1 MQNNRAKK
9 ALIAATLLMVLV
21 CLSCAELSDALS
33 APSIDSV
40 EYDADAQKVIIQGTT
55 DSPSV
60 WGWIDGPK
68 GHAYTFAF
76 ITEDGRFSGRVN
88 IEGAQPGAYEVT
100 VRNNAGGDKAS
111 FVIPDPADV
120 KIVPSSASIRMYIG
134 DSQTLTFS
142 VEGCDPTF
150 VKTTSSNSDIVSVG
164 SALSSAGTVTVS
176 GNSIGTA
183 TIIAEYRSA
192 SAMVTVDVIERPA
205 VDKEYRFFI
214 QMVLDAD
221 KVSHPVYTQS
231 MLESGFTITA
241 VAKNAAD
248 ALEKACDENGIPL
261 VQYSDGT
268 LKGWITSMFGL
279 GDVNLGDGVWKYW
292 VQYYEGSYN
301 SWTLGYYTNGGNFQ
315 LIYNSTKLEAKITG
329 APSGSLNVGETRNL
343 KVIISPDNR
352 EPSGSESVT
361 WESSDE
367 SVATISDTGT
377 VTAIGIGTAAITVKL
392 DYGASKILEDSITVT
407 VVQKEERT
415 EEHEDGSK
423 TVIVREDI
431 ENGTKETR
439 TEYDAEGNEVSTK
452 EIVSTETTDSS
463 GNTSTVKRID
473 QSTADKSVESSV
485 EVTVRNGETTASATM
500 RINTGVVGTDA
511 KALKDATEKL
521 ISQTG
526 EALKEAGADG
536 GMPADAVLSIGFDSP
551 TAEIPPSV
559 IAPISEAG
567 IGLETE
573 LKHGTVHLDAA
584 ALKGM
589 SGDESTRIELSPADR
604 DSMTEAQSST
614 AGSAPVYDV
623 RALVGGTEVRQ
634 LSGTATVRIPYALP
648 EGVSASDVRVF
659 HIDDAGNKETMETSY
674 DEISGKVIFRTTHFS
689 LYMIGTVA
697 DSTDG
702 GDEDGEK
709 SAGIDLGIVAIIA
722 VAAIAIAAVLYI
734 VIRKR

>member
-1 MQNNRAKK
+1 MKRTFVEK
-9 ALIAATLLMVLV
+9 ALIIAVLLTALVCVSYAETSDADTAPTINSVSFDPDQEWVLV
-21 CLSCAELSDALS
+21 S
-33 APSIDSV
+33 
-40 EYDADAQKVIIQGTT
+40 GTT
-55 DSPSV
+55 DTASVKFMIRGPGDFFRSHAFQVKNGIFDDKYSMKGASPGTYEITV
-60 WGWIDGPK
+60 WNNYGSDK
-68 GHAYTFAF
+68 GT
-76 ITEDGRFSGRVN
+76 
-88 IEGAQPGAYEVT
+88 
-100 VRNNAGGDKAS
+100 

-120 KIVPSSASIRMYIG
+120 KIVPASLSVRMYIG

-142 VEGCDPTF
+142 VEGCDPTY

-164 SALSSAGTVTVS
+164 SNLSSAGTVTVS

-192 SAMVTVDVIERPA
+192 FTKVNVDVIERPA
-205 VDKEYRFFI
+205 VDNEYRFFI
-214 QMVLDAD
+214 QMILDAD

-231 MLESGFTITA
+231 MLESGFTIMA
-241 VAKNAAD
+241 IAKNAAD
-248 ALEKACDENGIPL
+248 ALKKACDENGIPID
-261 VQYSDGT
+261 QYSDGT

-279 GDVNLGDGVWKYW
+279 GDVYLGDGVWKYW
-292 VQYYEGSYN
+292 VQYYEGTYN
-301 SWTLGYYTNGGNFQ
+301 GLTLGYFKDGGNFQ
-315 LIYNSTKLEAKITG
+315 IIYNSTKLEANITG
-329 APSGSLNVGETRNL
+329 APSGSLNVGDTKNL

-352 EPSGSESVT
+352 EPSDNESVT
-361 WESSDE
+361 WESSDK

-377 VTAIGIGTAAITVKL
+377 VTAVDIGTATITVKV

-423 TVIVREDI
+423 TKIVTEDI

-463 GNTSTVKRID
+463 GNTSTLKRID
-473 QSTADKSVESSV
+473 QSAADGSVESSV
-485 EVTVRNGETTASATM
+485 EVTVKNGETTASATM
-500 RINTGVVGTDA
+500 RIDTGVIGTEEE
-511 KALKDATEKL
+511 ALKDATEKL

-526 EALKEAGADG
+526 EALKEAGADDS
-536 GMPADAVLSIGFDSP
+536 MPSDAVLSIGFDSP
-551 TAEIPPSV
+551 SAEIPPSV

-584 ALKGM
+584 ALRGM

-604 DSMTEAQSST
+604 DSMTEAQSIT

-634 LSGTATVRIPYALP
+634 LNGTATVRIPYALP

-659 HIDDAGNKETMETSY
+659 HIDDAGNKETMATSY
-674 DEISGKVIFRTTHFS
+674 DEISERVVFRTTHFS
-689 LYMIGTVA
+689 LYMIGSVSDA
-697 DSTDG
+697 TDG
-702 GDEDGEK
+702 GDDDVEK

-722 VAAIAIAAVLYI
+722 VAAIAIAAVLY
-734 VIRKR
+734 VVVRKR